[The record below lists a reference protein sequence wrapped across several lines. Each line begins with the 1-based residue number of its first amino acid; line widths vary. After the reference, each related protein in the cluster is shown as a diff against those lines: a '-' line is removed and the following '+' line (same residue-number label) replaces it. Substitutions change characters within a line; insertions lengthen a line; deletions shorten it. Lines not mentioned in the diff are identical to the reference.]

1 MSYIAYQLVGDP
13 PQLLPHS
20 IPIATAARI
29 AGLSPATFKARCI
42 VTGAVQIRD
51 GRVVLRSLEE
61 HLKRPITPEDFLKA
75 DRARDRARTYQARYR
90 RKHA

>member
-42 VTGAVQIRD
+42 ATSAVMVRD
-51 GRVVLRSLEE
+51 GRVVLASLER
-61 HLKRPITPEDFLKA
+61 HLGRSITADEYLKA

-90 RKHA
+90 RKRT

>member
-42 VTGAVQIRD
+42 VTSAVMIEG
-51 GRVVLRSLEE
+51 GRVVLASLER
-61 HLKRPITPEDFLKA
+61 HLGRSITADEYLRA
-75 DRARDRARTYQARYR
+75 DRARDPARNYQRQYR
-90 RKHA
+90 RTRA